1 MPGIAASRTRAVST
15 VGPTSGFPCAWGV
28 EIQGC
33 PRRTPGTS
41 GLAGASPHR
50 NTRRSSAGHHKK
62 VSEHLT
68 HAAHHHEEA
77 AKHHEAGRHETAAHH
92 AHIAMGHLI
101 HARGH
106 AEEAVKAH
114 VDEHGRPSA
123 EQRRASA

>member
-1 MPGIAASRTRAVST
+1 MRRIITRKLPSITRPDAT
-15 VGPTSGFPCAWGV
+15 K
-28 EIQGC
+28 Q
-33 PRRTPGTS
+33 RRTI
-41 GLAGASPHR
+41 
-50 NTRRSSAGHHKK
+50 
-62 VSEHLT
+62 
-68 HAAHHHEEA
+68 
-77 AKHHEAGRHETAAHH
+77 